1 MELILN
7 QQENQIAVRLLPS
20 NQISVTIPNYEGNDP
35 CNRRNQT
42 GVLEYIEFD
51 ITNWDCEF
59 KIVFNEP
66 DKSND
71 YSAYFN
77 FLIFATNLDDY
88 RIKKLKEFIDDIL
101 LKLSDMFDNPLN
113 EVSQIE
119 LENLFNDITLRI
131 GAQNA

>member
-1 MELILN
+1 MKLILDKK
-7 QQENQIAVRLLPS
+7 ENQIAVRLLPC
-20 NQISVTIPNYEGNDP
+20 NQISVTIPNYEGSDP

-51 ITNWDCEF
+51 LTNWDCVF

-66 DKSND
+66 DKNNN

-77 FLIFATNLDDY
+77 FLVFAANLDNY
-88 RIKKLKEFIDDIL
+88 RIKKLKEFIDELL
-101 LKLSDMFDNPLN
+101 LKLSDMFDNPSN

-131 GAQNA
+131 GVQNA